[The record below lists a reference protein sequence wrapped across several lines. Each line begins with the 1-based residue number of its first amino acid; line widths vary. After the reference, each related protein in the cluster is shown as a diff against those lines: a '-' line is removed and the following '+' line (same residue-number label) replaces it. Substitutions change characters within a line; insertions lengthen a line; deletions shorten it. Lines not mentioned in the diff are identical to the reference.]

1 MIDIFNPPVSAVE
14 KGLEGKLI
22 LIYGTNRTG
31 KTLNAVKAHKPY
43 VVGFER
49 GLNAIPGIPY
59 GPISTWRDWTD
70 TVKQLTGPKM
80 AQAKEIYNTIIID
93 TADAMGDLA
102 AEAVCATFGAH
113 TIGSGNKGYGLW
125 KEYASEINKWL
136 RLLVNAG
143 YTVIFIAHE
152 GEREFLDDRGEKYS
166 KIYPR
171 GEKRV
176 IDPIC
181 DLCDFICYAQVQPNN
196 AKGEAVNSTLYLSGT
211 RDYHAGSRFPVVPV
225 IPEWS
230 MEKLEQ
236 AISDSIALKEKET
249 GVQSASYA
257 EKKQNE
263 AEKIVTSKWSTKNM
277 TELIEICMNKAQKML
292 DQYGGDPA
300 QYQQLLFEELGNSDF
315 KVSKA
320 TEKQRSQIEQVLDA
334 LEARGY

>member
-1 MIDIFNPPVSAVE
+1 MINIFNPPVSAVE

-31 KTLNAVKAHKPY
+31 KTLNAVKAKKPY

-59 GPISTWRDWTD
+59 GPISSWRDWTD

-80 AQAKEIYNTIIID
+80 AEAKALYNTIIID

-102 AEAVCATFGAH
+102 AEHVCASFGAD
-113 TIGSGNKGYGLW
+113 TIGSGNKGFGLW

-152 GEREFLDDRGEKYS
+152 GEREFLDDKGIKYS

-196 AKGEAVNSTLYLSGT
+196 TKGESVNSTLYLAGT
-211 RDYHAGSRFPVVPV
+211 RDYHAGSRFPVAPM

-236 AISDSIALKEKET
+236 AISDAVVTKEKET
-249 GVQSASYA
+249 GIKAVSYS
-257 EKKQNE
+257 EKKEQE
-263 AEKIVTSKWSTKNM
+263 AKATPKNKWAGKSM
-277 TELIEICMNKAQKML
+277 TEIIELCTDKARKMIEANN
-292 DQYGGDPA
+292 GDPA
-300 QYQQLLFEELGNSDF
+300 SYQQLLFDEFNNRDF
-315 KVSKA
+315 KVAGA
-320 TEKQRSQIEQVLDA
+320 TEQKRPQLEQLLDA
-334 LEARGY
+334 LEAKGF